1 MDKTLFQSYR
11 IEDRS
16 YVSFIKREIHN
27 LVKGSF
33 SEQRTGELDIV
44 VSELASNII
53 KHAGNG
59 ELLYKLHVKEGKAIF
74 EIICIDNG
82 PGMKSV
88 NHSIKDGYSTTNTL
102 GHGMGAIIRLSNEA
116 QFYSLPGWGTVAYA
130 RVHEDA
136 EYKEEKISPVIRC
149 LNVAK
154 PGEIVSG
161 DGAVVRRFKEKTL
174 IMLGDGLGHGPGAHE
189 AVTAAI
195 QAFGESMSAEPTEL
209 IREMHY
215 AVKRT
220 RGLVATVA
228 MLDHRQ
234 KKWYICGIGN
244 IHTRLQRGLE
254 YKNYI
259 CNNGIVGLNIP
270 GRLESAVYDME
281 KLQYLILCS
290 DGIRIKWDL
299 LQYPGVLKYDPV
311 ILAAVLYK
319 DQARKTD
326 DMTILTVRV
335 T

>member
-1 MDKTLFQSYR
+1 MDNTLFQTYL

-33 SEQRTGELDIV
+33 NASRTGEIDIV
-44 VSELASNII
+44 VSELTSNVI
-53 KHAGNG
+53 KHAKTG
-59 ELLYKLHVKEGKAIF
+59 ELLYKLSVIDEQPVF

-88 NHSIKDGYSTTNTL
+88 QHSIKDGYSSTNTL
-102 GHGMGAIIRLSNEA
+102 GQGLGAITRLSNLA
-116 QFYSLPGWGTVAYA
+116 QFYSIDGWGTVGYA
-130 RVHEDA
+130 RIYADP
-136 EYKEEKISPVIRC
+136 EYREEKVSPVIRC

-161 DGAVVRRFKEKTL
+161 DGGLIRRYKDRTL
-174 IMLGDGLGHGPGAHE
+174 LMLGDGLGHGHGAHE
-189 AVTAAI
+189 AVTTAI
-195 QAFGESMSAEPTEL
+195 KVFQASDSAEPTEL
-209 IREMHY
+209 IREMHNG
-215 AVKRT
+215 VKRT

-228 MLDHRQ
+228 VLDHRQ

-254 YKNYI
+254 YKTYI

-270 GRLESAVYDME
+270 TRLESASYDME

-290 DGIRIKWDL
+290 DGIRTKWDL
-299 LQYPGVLKYDPV
+299 LQYPGILKYDPI

-319 DQARKTD
+319 DQARRTD
-326 DMTILTVRV
+326 DMTILTVRI

>member
-1 MDKTLFQSYR
+1 MDNTLFQTYL

-33 SEQRTGELDIV
+33 SERRTGEIDII
-44 VSELASNII
+44 VSELTSNVI
-53 KHAGNG
+53 KHAKNG
-59 ELLYKLHVKEGKAIF
+59 ELLYKLYRINDEPVF
-74 EIICIDNG
+74 EVICIDNG

-88 NHSIKDGYSTTNTL
+88 NHSIKDGYSSTNTL
-102 GHGMGAIIRLSNEA
+102 GQGLGSIARLSNEA
-116 QFYSLPGWGTVAYA
+116 QFYSIEGWGTVAYA
-130 RVHEDA
+130 RVFSDA
-136 EYKEEKISPVIRC
+136 EYREEKPNPVIRC

-154 PGEIVSG
+154 PGEQVSG
-161 DGAVVRRFKEKTL
+161 DGGCIRRYKDRTM

-189 AVTAAI
+189 AVSEAI
-195 QAFGESMSAEPTEL
+195 KAFQASPSAEPTEL
-209 IREMHY
+209 LREMHHS
-215 AVKRT
+215 VKRT

-228 MLDHRQ
+228 MLDHKL
-234 KKWYICGIGN
+234 KKWSICGVGN

-270 GRLESAVYDME
+270 NRLESTTYEME
-281 KLQYLILCS
+281 KLQYLIFCS
-290 DGIRIKWDL
+290 DGIRVKWDL
-299 LQYPGVLKYDPV
+299 LQYPGILKYDPI

-319 DQARKTD
+319 DQARRTD